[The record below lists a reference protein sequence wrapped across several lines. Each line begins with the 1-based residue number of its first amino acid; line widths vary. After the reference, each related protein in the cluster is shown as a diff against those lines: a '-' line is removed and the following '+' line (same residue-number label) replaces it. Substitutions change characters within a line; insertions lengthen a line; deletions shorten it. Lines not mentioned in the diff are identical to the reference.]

1 MSDVEAVERPLRIL
15 YVAGREESYSRCRI
29 VARALER
36 RGHTVTLCMPPDRA
50 FRHYP
55 ALVLR
60 AARLA
65 RDVDV
70 ILVGFYGQ
78 LILPLIWLL
87 SRKPIVFDMYI
98 TTYDTM
104 VFDRAK
110 ATPGSLRAWVYGLSD
125 RLSYWCATLSTLDN
139 QHVIDHFGRLFN
151 VDTARLRRLFLSVDD
166 SVIQPRQSTD
176 RPGSTETAAAVV
188 AEQGADPVDRP
199 FLVHFHGEYTPF
211 HGVRHILRAAHL
223 LRDEPIRFQLIG
235 QGITYAED
243 RQLAESLQLDNVRF
257 LDRVSYDEL
266 ADCMAR
272 ADVCLGVF
280 GENYRGKLVITNK
293 VVEAI
298 GMAKPLIT
306 LRNAPVQEL
315 LSDQQSV
322 YLVEPADPDG
332 LAAAIRH
339 LAADA
344 PLRQRIAEQGY
355 QRFLEQCSTERLGV
369 GLEAL
374 LREALAIKSG
384 RQGA

>member
-1 MSDVEAVERPLRIL
+1 MSEAARRERPLRIL

-29 VARALER
+29 VARALR
-36 RGHTVTLCMPPDRA
+36 KRGHTVTTCMPPDRA

-55 ALVLR
+55 RLVAR

-65 RDVDV
+65 RDADV
-70 ILVGFYGQ
+70 VLVGFYGQ
-78 LILPLIWLL
+78 LILPVIWLL
-87 SRKPIVFDMYI
+87 TRKPIVFDMYI

-104 VFDRAK
+104 VFDRNK
-110 ATPGSLRAWVYGLSD
+110 AQPGSLRAWVYGLSD
-125 RLSYWCATLSTLDN
+125 RLSYWCSALSILDN
-139 QHVIDHFGRLFN
+139 QHVIEHFGRLFS
-151 VDTARLRRLFLSVDD
+151 VDTARLRRVFLSVDD
-166 SVIQPRQSTD
+166 DVIHPREQPAAPMRAGE
-176 RPGSTETAAAVV
+176 PGE
-188 AEQGADPVDRP
+188 RP

-211 HGVRHILRAAHL
+211 HGVRHILRAAHA
-223 LRDEPIRFQLIG
+223 LRDEPIRFQLVG

-243 RQLAESLQLDNVRF
+243 RQLAETLQLDNVRF

-280 GENYRGKLVITNK
+280 GENHRGSLVITNK

-315 LSDQQSV
+315 LTDQDSV
-322 YLVEPADPDG
+322 FLVEPADPLG
-332 LAAAIRH
+332 LATAIRT

-344 PLRQRIAEQGY
+344 ALRKRLAERGY
-355 QRFLEQCSTERLGV
+355 QRFLEHCSTARLGE

-374 LREALAIKSG
+374 LLEALATRQTG
-384 RQGA
+384 RSAAA